1 MSAIL
6 LMHVALSLVGIA
18 TGLVVAL
25 AMLASR
31 PFPGWTAVF
40 LATTVLTSVTGYF
53 LPADR
58 ILPSHIV
65 GAISLV
71 LLALALVALYTY
83 RLAGAWRWI
92 YVSTAVAALYLNVFV
107 LVFQAFL
114 KVPALHAL
122 APTQSEP
129 AFKLT
134 QAAVLVAFIAI
145 GVLAVRRFHPAESAG
160 SLRVAR

>member
-1 MSAIL
+1 MSTML
-6 LMHVALSLVGIA
+6 LLHVALSLVGIA

-25 AMLASR
+25 GMLGSR
-31 PFPGWTAVF
+31 PLPGWTAAF

-71 LLALALVALYTY
+71 LLALALVALYKN
-83 RLAGAWRWI
+83 RLAGPWRWV

-114 KVPALHAL
+114 KVPALHVL
-122 APTQSEP
+122 APNGNEP
-129 AFKLT
+129 AFALT
-134 QAAVLVAFIAI
+134 QGVVLIAFIWA
-145 GVLAVRRFHPAESAG
+145 GALAVRRFHPT
-160 SLRVAR
+160 VTV